1 MPGVR
6 ELMRSGLGRRWL
18 LVRSIASLGAAGIGA
33 RVGESRAQIANA
45 ADARK
50 AVSDLYAGLEAE
62 MRAGGTFQ
70 QRFALLAPVIDRVFD
85 LSTILQT
92 SVGLR
97 WSALDETSR
106 RTLFT
111 VFRVFTIASYTANFD
126 KPGDETFEVLPRTR
140 PSGQDVIV
148 ESRLLPVGGDPVRID
163 YLLRTGYMGWR
174 IIDVLL
180 DGTISRVAVQRS
192 DFRSLLA
199 SGDPTPLINSLK
211 RKVVDLS
218 GGTMQAGS

>member
-1 MPGVR
+1 MTNAMERVGPR
-6 ELMRSGLGRRWL
+6 PGRRSL
-18 LVRSIASLGAAGIGA
+18 LGLLLASAVWGGGLAVGKAQGQAGG
-33 RVGESRAQIANA
+33 Q
-45 ADARK
+45 ADARQ
-50 AVSDLYAGLEAE
+50 AVSELYAGLEAE
-62 MRAGGTFQ
+62 MRAGGSFQ

-97 WSALDETSR
+97 WSSLDEASR
-106 RTLFT
+106 QKLFT
-111 VFRVFTIASYTANFD
+111 VFRAFTVASYTANFD

-140 PSGQDVIV
+140 PSGQDVIA
-148 ESRLLPVGGDPVRID
+148 ESRLIPKDGDPVRLD
-163 YLLRTGYMGWR
+163 YVMRSGDMGWR

-199 SGDPTPLINSLK
+199 SGDPTPLIDSLK
-211 RKVVDLS
+211 RKVSDLS
-218 GGTMQAGS
+218 GGTMRVAS

>member
-1 MPGVR
+1 MTNAMERVGPR
-6 ELMRSGLGRRWL
+6 PGRRSL
-18 LVRSIASLGAAGIGA
+18 LGLLLASAVWGGGLAVGKAQGQAGG
-33 RVGESRAQIANA
+33 Q
-45 ADARK
+45 ADARQ
-50 AVSDLYAGLEAE
+50 AVSELYAGLEAE
-62 MRAGGTFQ
+62 MRAGGSFQ

-97 WSALDETSR
+97 WSSLDEASR
-106 RTLFT
+106 QKLFT
-111 VFRVFTIASYTANFD
+111 VFRAFTVASYTANFD

-140 PSGQDVIV
+140 PSGQDVIA
-148 ESRLLPVGGDPVRID
+148 ESRLIPKDGDPVRLD
-163 YLLRTGYMGWR
+163 YVMRSGDMGWR

-211 RKVVDLS
+211 RKVSDLS
-218 GGTMQAGS
+218 GGTMRVAS

>member
-1 MPGVR
+1 
-6 ELMRSGLGRRWL
+6 LL
-18 LVRSIASLGAAGIGA
+18 LVAGCAAGAGN
-33 RVGESRAQIANA
+33 VWAQAGNA
-45 ADARK
+45 ADARQP
-50 AVSDLYAGLEAE
+50 VSDLYAGLEAE

-70 QRFALLAPVIDRVFD
+70 QRFTLLAPVIDRVFD

-97 WSALDETSR
+97 WSSLDEAAR

-111 VFRVFTIASYTANFD
+111 VFRAFTIASYTANFD
-126 KPGDETFEVLPRTR
+126 KPGDEKFEVLPQTR
-140 PSGQDVIV
+140 PSGQDVIAQ
-148 ESRLLPVGGDPVRID
+148 SRLIPTGGDPVRID
-163 YLLRTGYMGWR
+163 YLVRTSYMGWR
-174 IIDVLL
+174 IVDVLL

-192 DFRSLLA
+192 DFRALMA

>member
-1 MPGVR
+1 VTDSTEHAVPQP
-6 ELMRSGLGRRWL
+6 GRRSL
-18 LVRSIASLGAAGIGA
+18 LGLLMAAGCA
-33 RVGESRAQIANA
+33 VSAGESRAQAPNA
-45 ADARK
+45 ADARQP
-50 AVSDLYAGLEAE
+50 VSDLYAGLEAE

-70 QRFALLAPVIDRVFD
+70 QRFALLAPLIDRVFD

-97 WSALDETSR
+97 WSTLDEGAR
-106 RTLFT
+106 GTLFA
-111 VFRVFTIASYTANFD
+111 VFRAFTIASYTANFD
-126 KPGDETFEVLPRTR
+126 KPGDEKFEVLPQIR
-140 PSGQDVIV
+140 PSGQDVIAQ
-148 ESRLLPVGGDPVRID
+148 SRLIPSGGDPVRID
-163 YLLRTGYMGWR
+163 YVVRTGYMGWR

-192 DFRSLLA
+192 DFRALLA
-199 SGDPTPLINSLK
+199 SGDPAPLINSLK